1 LKFNIKINRG
11 EIFRHFSL
19 KNNELIVMTKDRS
32 IHLYKLNAEKLSYSK
47 PEKIAV
53 LIEPSYDL
61 INVSSLDYFDSS
73 LIKNNKI
80 CVTNKNNVI
89 VLFIHSS
96 LLFIDSV
103 SNCVLLQSDIEEKKN
118 NSLQFFLS
126 PTNLTLNRLFN
137 LTAVDSS
144 DNIVAL
150 GNLNNLVFISYDF
163 KLNRIRMFK
172 SNEEKNSFQSFV
184 LGKTGFLLGCDQL
197 HGELIGYDL
206 NDKKPFERIHFK
218 VSFSHDLIQTYNI
231 SSDCKYV
238 YLIEKRSTLKFYRVS
253 DSKRIAGTQLY
264 CMAKKTTCSDE
275 YICLGMQDKRV
286 ISFLIVDPL
295 IPNSSAKIKQLE
307 SR

>member
-1 LKFNIKINRG
+1 MKFNIKINRG

-61 INVSSLDYFDSS
+61 VNVSSLDYFDSS

-118 NSLQFFLS
+118 NSLQLFLS

-172 SNEEKNSFQSFV
+172 SNEEENSFQNRQNR
-184 LGKTGFLLGCDQL
+184 L
-197 HGELIGYDL
+197 LIG
-206 NDKKPFERIHFK
+206 
-218 VSFSHDLIQTYNI
+218 
-231 SSDCKYV
+231 
-238 YLIEKRSTLKFYRVS
+238 
-253 DSKRIAGTQLY
+253 
-264 CMAKKTTCSDE
+264 M
-275 YICLGMQDKRV
+275 
-286 ISFLIVDPL
+286 
-295 IPNSSAKIKQLE
+295 
-307 SR
+307 